1 MKTINYLLNG
11 FGYENLSDLKR
22 TCCGVYIQ
30 GIKFDVNITIVAVAG
45 FLKVMLPEVIG
56 FDWIVLS
63 AFVFLIAAEFQTG
76 LKVSRRIRKERFKS
90 RPFTRMIVKIGVYAS
105 ILIVLN
111 QFAKKIDAPD
121 IMGISLNPFV
131 WLYYTVL
138 IAIVFQLLISWLE
151 NLGMLG
157 YKETRTIAGFI
168 LRKFNAWFEFDG
180 SKNNTDN
187 EGNNS

>member
-1 MKTINYLLNG
+1 
-11 FGYENLSDLKR
+11 
-22 TCCGVYIQ
+22 VYIQ

-45 FLKVMLPEVIG
+45 LLKVMLPEVIG